1 MIVKLNEL
9 TKINLDKKKYFL
21 LYGVN
26 EGGKE
31 EIIEQIQKN
40 LKISQILRFDE
51 KEVINN
57 KEILLTEIMEESL
70 FDNKKI
76 ILINRVSEKLVKILE
91 NIIDKTYNDTTILLN
106 AGQLE
111 KKSKL
116 RNIFEKN
123 ENLVCIPFYSD
134 NPQALSLIAF
144 NFLKEKKINISQQNL
159 SLLIGK
165 CNGDRGI
172 LKNELNK
179 INFYMINKKTL
190 NTEDL
195 LKLTN
200 LIENHSLS
208 ELVDNCLA
216 KNHRK
221 TLKILNENL
230 YGDDDCIFILR
241 TFLNKSKK
249 ILKLANE
256 YENNKDINLTITSAR
271 PPIFWKDKEIIKQQL
286 LKLTSKK
293 IKSLIYELGEIELL
307 IKKNIN
313 NSTNLIRDF
322 IITHSTT

>member
-116 RNIFEKN
+116 RNIFEKK

-134 NPQALSLIAF
+134 NPQALSIIAI